1 MVTLASVSTAQHRH
15 FLYLQ
20 SDNQQAFYLKME
32 GEIYSS
38 SVSGFLILPRLQ
50 PGSVEFSI
58 GFPRAQ
64 WPEQQFSIQ
73 IAAADKGMVLKNLP
87 EKGWCLQDLQ
97 TAVLVQGQQKAAA
110 TSTAQQPEKVKTDDG
125 FAVTLANAVGDQG
138 IREVEL
144 IKKRTP
150 DSSLNSPS
158 PLFLAPQSQA
168 ADSMKVVDSSKALI
182 TDSMVLTSK
191 VEKIGET
198 RLTGFTGL
206 LFVDQTGNEKD
217 TVDVSFEHPLA
228 DTVIIKDTS
237 VQIVDSAGLAISE
250 KGTMPAVADTVR
262 KGETKVADYLH
273 MPATALPDR
282 SDCRATATEKDM
294 ADLRKKAIKLGTD
307 SLMVDF
313 YIRELKVKCYTVAMI
328 QALSFAFVSDATRML
343 FFQEAYPWVLDPSN
357 YPTLERL
364 FVSEPF
370 ITQFKKLINPE

>member
-1 MVTLASVSTAQHRH
+1 MVTLASVSRAQHRH

-32 GEIYSS
+32 GDIYSS
-38 SVSGFLILPRLQ
+38 SASGFLLLPRLQ
-50 PGSVEFSI
+50 PGSLEFLI
-58 GFPRAQ
+58 GFPRSQ

-73 IAAADKGMVLKNLP
+73 IPAADKGMVLRNLP

-97 TAVLVQGQQKAAA
+97 TPEFVEGQQKAAA

-138 IREVEL
+138 IREVER

-150 DSSLNSPS
+150 DTPLKSPS
-158 PLFLAPQSQA
+158 PEFQASQNQTT
-168 ADSMKVVDSSKALI
+168 DSIKVEDSIKAII
-182 TDSMVLTSK
+182 TDSLVLTSK

-228 DTVIIKDTS
+228 DTVTIKDSS
-237 VQIVDSAGLAISE
+237 VQTVDSAGLAITE
-250 KGTMPAVADTVR
+250 KVTMPAVADTVR
-262 KGETKVADYLH
+262 RGETKVADYLH
-273 MPATALPDR
+273 MPAAALPDR
-282 SDCRATATEKDM
+282 SDCRNTATEKDM

-307 SLMVDF
+307 SVMVDF
-313 YIRELKVKCYTVAMI
+313 YIREVKVKCYTVAMI

-364 FVSEPF
+364 FVTEPF